1 MPLYPLLLKASHLS
15 GHRAGTPEPLP
26 IGDRAF
32 VSLSWGAGEREDV
45 RGTENW
51 RVSVTVK

>member
-15 GHRAGTPEPLP
+15 GHKAGTPEPLP

-51 RVSVTVK
+51 RVSVTV